1 MRLDQLLRREP
12 LGMPRGAGGDGADDQ
27 ALPVLH
33 QRMPYETELCLLAPP
48 LAVEPRV
55 GVGGRGVRV
64 VAAFLAV
71 KVLLTVAAR
80 IGRWAGAVLRPEA
93 LGAGPRLQQRAVHR
107 EMLVRQQRL
116 DLWLRQHGGE
126 KLARNLAVG
135 SAFWGAALTRRA
147 IFRSLG
153 AVCGGLHVEL
163 MFAHSRILVQP
174 KENIV
179 SLVSAHLE

>member
-12 LGMPRGAGGDGADDQ
+12 LGAGGDGADDQ

-126 KLARNLAVG
+126 KLARNLAFEQAV
-135 SAFWGAALTRRA
+135 SV
-147 IFRSLG
+147 LG
-153 AVCGGLHVEL
+153 EGGGVPYRVVHTETHEP
-163 MFAHSRILVQP
+163 A
-174 KENIV
+174 
-179 SLVSAHLE
+179 